1 MERKIF
7 DIVKNSKYIKNK
19 IERLEGEVEKI
30 IVITN
35 NPDVREKYKNIY
47 FVEGGFEDLLLKVRD
62 MVYMG
67 HELVT
72 HPLGASLRMMFSPY
86 RSVVVTDEKVVPLNE
101 LHAEIIGKAIESY
114 KNVIGVRMKDVKNMG
129 DYAKIDY
136 LLLKNVLQNKD
147 IF

>member
-1 MERKIF
+1 MK
-7 DIVKNSKYIKNK
+7 
-19 IERLEGEVEKI
+19 KI

-35 NPDVREKYKNIY
+35 NPNVREKYKNIY

>member
-1 MERKIF
+1 
-7 DIVKNSKYIKNK
+7 
-19 IERLEGEVEKI
+19 
-30 IVITN
+30 
-35 NPDVREKYKNIY
+35 
-47 FVEGGFEDLLLKVRD
+47 

>member
-1 MERKIF
+1 M
-7 DIVKNSKYIKNK
+7 
-19 IERLEGEVEKI
+19 EKI

-35 NPDVREKYKNIY
+35 NLDVREKYKNIY

>member
-1 MERKIF
+1 M
-7 DIVKNSKYIKNK
+7 KNSKYIKNK
-19 IERLEGEVEKI
+19 IERLEGEVKKI

>member
-1 MERKIF
+1 MK
-7 DIVKNSKYIKNK
+7 
-19 IERLEGEVEKI
+19 KI

>member
-1 MERKIF
+1 M
-7 DIVKNSKYIKNK
+7 
-19 IERLEGEVEKI
+19 EKI

>member
-1 MERKIF
+1 MKS
-7 DIVKNSKYIKNK
+7 SKYIKNK

-35 NPDVREKYKNIY
+35 NLDVREKYKNIY

>member
-1 MERKIF
+1 MKS
-7 DIVKNSKYIKNK
+7 SKYIKNK

-47 FVEGGFEDLLLKVRD
+47 FVEGGVEDLLLKVRD